1 MGHVHGLIFISLR
14 DYLAAVY
21 GPAIQQKVIADEPV
35 YLLSEAY
42 PDERFSAL
50 IERACEVTGLPPDT
64 LLHDFGVFTAE
75 RTFVRLYPTL
85 FAVSPS
91 ARAFLLTVERPIHEI
106 VRVAIP
112 HALPPQLAI
121 SESGELGIS
130 IVYTSPRRM
139 CDLLRGLVEG
149 TAHHYGEAVHIEERS
164 CMRRGDE
171 ACTFEVR
178 FESS

>member
-1 MGHVHGLIFISLR
+1 M
-14 DYLAAVY
+14 
-21 GPAIQQKVIADEPV
+21 ADEHV

-50 IERACEVTGLPPDT
+50 VERACEVTGLPPDT
-64 LLHDFGVFTAE
+64 LLHDLGVFTAE
-75 RTFVRLYPTL
+75 RTFVRLYPNL
-85 FAVSPS
+85 FSVSPS
-91 ARAFLLTVERPIHEI
+91 ERAFLLTVERPIHEI

-130 IVYTSPRRM
+130 IIYSSTRQM

-149 TAHHYGEAVHIEERS
+149 TAHHYGETVHIEEGP
-164 CMRRGDE
+164 CMKRGDQ

-178 FESS
+178 FEPS

>member
-1 MGHVHGLIFISLR
+1 MHGLIIISFR
-14 DYLAAVY
+14 DYIAAIH
-21 GPAIQQKVIADEPV
+21 GAAIERELMAGEPV

-50 IERACEVTGLPPDT
+50 VTYACEVTGLKSDA

-75 RTFVRLYPTL
+75 RTFPRLYPSL
-85 FAVSPS
+85 FAISPS

-106 VRVAIP
+106 VRMAIP
-112 HALPPQLAI
+112 HALPPELAI
-121 SESGELGIS
+121 SELGEHAIS
-130 IVYTSPRRM
+130 IVYTSRRRM
-139 CDLLRGLVEG
+139 CALLRGLVEG
-149 TAHHYGEAVHIEERS
+149 TALHYGEAVHIEERS
-164 CMRRGDE
+164 CMHRGDR